1 MPDRSPATPDY
12 TMGYSEE
19 FLQLLDRRSAET
31 HAAYLLPHLRSG
43 ARVLDFGCGPGT
55 ITVGLA
61 RAVDP
66 GEVHGVDMEE
76 SQIAMGR
83 SAAEA
88 GGHANAIFHVGDVTA
103 LPFDDN
109 SFDVAHSHAV
119 LMHVPD
125 TAAVLSEVKRVLKP
139 GGIVAS
145 REMFVESSF
154 LEPGGE
160 DVTSAWATFSR
171 LLAANGGHPQM
182 GKELKNTFQQAGFS
196 DVRVGG
202 SFTFFGTDADVAFL
216 HKFIMDWFYSPD
228 VIEAATKY
236 GIATHEQFDTWK
248 QGLDD
253 WREAPR
259 GMRSIRLRR
268 GHRRKASVLN
278 RSGCRSSRAHA
289 TAASHCS
296 KYRRHTTSGPSQP
309 CVYWHNPS

>member
-1 MPDRSPATPDY
+1 MPDRSPAKPDY

-31 HAAYLLPHLRSG
+31 HAAYLLPHLKDG
-43 ARVLDFGCGPGT
+43 DRVLDFGCGPGT

-61 RAVDP
+61 RAIEP
-66 GEVHGVDMEE
+66 GEVHGIDMEE
-76 SQIAMGR
+76 SQIAMAR

-88 GGHANAIFHVGDVTA
+88 GGHDNAIFHVGDVTA
-103 LPFDDN
+103 LPFEDN

-154 LEPGGE
+154 LEPGDE
-160 DVTSAWATFSR
+160 NVDAAWATFSR
-171 LLAANGGHPQM
+171 LLAANDGHPQM
-182 GKELKNTFQQAGFS
+182 GKELRNKFQQAGFS

-202 SFTFFGTDADVAFL
+202 SFTFFGTDEDVAFL
-216 HKFIMDWFYSPD
+216 HKFIMDWFYSPS

-236 GIATHEQFDTWK
+236 GLATHEQFDTWK

-253 WREAPR
+253 WREAP
-259 GMRSIRLRR
+259 GACGAFAFGEVI
-268 GHRRKASVLN
+268 ASKPQ
-278 RSGCRSSRAHA
+278 S
-289 TAASHCS
+289 
-296 KYRRHTTSGPSQP
+296 
-309 CVYWHNPS
+309 

>member
-31 HAAYLLPHLRSG
+31 HAAYLLPHLKDG
-43 ARVLDFGCGPGT
+43 DRVLDFGCGPGT

-61 RAVDP
+61 RAIEP
-66 GEVHGVDMEE
+66 GEVHGIDMEE
-76 SQIAMGR
+76 SQIAMAR

-88 GGHANAIFHVGDVTA
+88 GGHDNATFHVGDVTA
-103 LPFDDN
+103 LPFEDN

-154 LEPGGE
+154 LEPGDE
-160 DVTSAWATFSR
+160 NVDAAWATFSR

-182 GKELKNTFQQAGFS
+182 GKELRNKFQQAGFS

-202 SFTFFGTDADVAFL
+202 SFTFFGTDEDVAFL
-216 HKFIMDWFYSPD
+216 HKFIMDWFYSPN

-236 GIATHEQFDTWK
+236 GLATHEQFDTWK

-253 WREAPR
+253 WK
-259 GMRSIRLRR
+259 
-268 GHRRKASVLN
+268 KAAGACGAFAFGEVI
-278 RSGCRSSRAHA
+278 
-289 TAASHCS
+289 ASKPQS
-296 KYRRHTTSGPSQP
+296 
-309 CVYWHNPS
+309 